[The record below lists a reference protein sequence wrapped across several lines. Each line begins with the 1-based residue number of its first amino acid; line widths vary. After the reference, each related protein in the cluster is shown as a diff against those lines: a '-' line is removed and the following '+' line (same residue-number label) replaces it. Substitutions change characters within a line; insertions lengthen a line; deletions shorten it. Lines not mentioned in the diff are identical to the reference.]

1 MNYRIV
7 VYVPESHVGAVKGE
21 MFEAGAGQIGNYDCC
36 AWQVK
41 GTGQFRGL
49 KGSNPAI
56 GEPGQIETVEEY
68 RLEIVCTEARMRPVI
83 AALRGAHPYEEPA
96 FDIWQLLDPES
107 F

>member
-1 MNYRIV
+1 MNYRIA

-49 KGSNPAI
+49 EGSNPAI
-56 GEPGQIETVEEY
+56 GESGQVETVEEY
-68 RLEIVCTEARMRPVI
+68 RVEIICAGDKLGPVI
-83 AALRGAHPYEEPA
+83 EALRAAHPYEEPA
-96 FDIWQLLDPES
+96 FDVWQLIDPDNL
-107 F
+107 